1 MPSSRKKKSP
11 VGDGAFL
18 SGEHS
23 LGGVR
28 FDNFVIGQSFQ
39 ELPFQELPFQEL
51 PFQELPFQELPF
63 QGLVRLGRK
72 RDAHC
77 SGAAAEFLRAE
88 IL

>member
-1 MPSSRKKKSP
+1 
-11 VGDGAFL
+11 VNILWGA
-18 SGEHS
+18 
-23 LGGVR
+23 VR
-28 FDNFVIGQSFQ
+28 FDNFVIGQS
-39 ELPFQELPFQEL
+39 
-51 PFQELPFQELPF
+51 FQELPFQELPF

>member
-23 LGGVR
+23 WGDVR
-28 FDNFVIGQSFQ
+28 FDNFIIGQS
-39 ELPFQELPFQEL
+39 FQEL

>member
-23 LGGVR
+23 WGAVR
-28 FDNFVIGQSFQ
+28 FDNFIIGQS
-39 ELPFQELPFQEL
+39 FQEL

>member
-23 LGGVR
+23 WGAVR
-28 FDNFVIGQSFQ
+28 FDNFIIGQSFQ

-51 PFQELPFQELPF
+51 PFQELPFQGP
-63 QGLVRLGRK
+63 VRSGRK

-77 SGAAAEFLRAE
+77 TGAAAEFLRAE

>member
-23 LGGVR
+23 WGAVR
-28 FDNFVIGQSFQ
+28 FDNFIIGQS
-39 ELPFQELPFQEL
+39 FQEL

-77 SGAAAEFLRAE
+77 TGAAAEFLRTE

>member
-23 LGGVR
+23 WGAVR
-28 FDNFVIGQSFQ
+28 FDNFIIGQS
-39 ELPFQELPFQEL
+39 
-51 PFQELPFQELPF
+51 FQELPFQELPF

-77 SGAAAEFLRAE
+77 SGAAAEFLRTE

>member
-1 MPSSRKKKSP
+1 MEPYARSVRKKKSP

-23 LGGVR
+23 WGAVR
-28 FDNFVIGQSFQ
+28 FDNFIIGQSFQ
-39 ELPFQELPFQEL
+39 ELPFQELPFQG
-51 PFQELPFQELPF
+51 P
-63 QGLVRLGRK
+63 VRSGRK

-77 SGAAAEFLRAE
+77 TGAAAEFLRAE

>member
-23 LGGVR
+23 WGAVR

-39 ELPFQELPFQEL
+39 ELPFQELPFQ
-51 PFQELPFQELPF
+51 
-63 QGLVRLGRK
+63 GLVRLGRN

-77 SGAAAEFLRAE
+77 TGAAAEFLRTE

>member
-23 LGGVR
+23 WGTVR

-39 ELPFQELPFQEL
+39 ELP
-51 PFQELPFQELPF
+51 LPFQELPF
-63 QGLVRLGRK
+63 QGPVRLGRK

-77 SGAAAEFLRAE
+77 SGAAAEFIRTE

>member
-23 LGGVR
+23 WGAVR
-28 FDNFVIGQSFQ
+28 FDNFIIGQS
-39 ELPFQELPFQEL
+39 
-51 PFQELPFQELPF
+51 FQELPF

-77 SGAAAEFLRAE
+77 SGAAAEFLRTE

>member
-23 LGGVR
+23 WGAVR
-28 FDNFVIGQSFQ
+28 FDNFIIGQSFQ

-51 PFQELPFQELPF
+51 PFQGP
-63 QGLVRLGRK
+63 VRSGRK

-77 SGAAAEFLRAE
+77 TGAAAEFLRAE